1 MTELPAPF
9 GLILPGIDVRQHV
22 EMAKYADRIGVD
34 SLWVL
39 ETRLVA
45 DAIGPMAVYAAAT
58 ERIRI
63 GSAVLPLWTRNPALL
78 ASTFATLDLLAP
90 GRIVLGLGAWWE
102 PLATRV
108 GVKRQ
113 KAVGA
118 TREVIESVR
127 QLLSMKEEVSYKGD
141 YVQMERLYLDHGG
154 TQPHDVKIYI
164 GAVGP
169 QMLRLAGRIADG
181 VILNSNHTV
190 AAIKKAVE
198 HVRLG
203 AESAGRSL
211 DQIELLKNLPVKLG
225 RDKKMLLQE
234 VKPRLALY
242 LAQQPHIQGP
252 TEADPELVQRLKAI
266 ISWPATQ
273 EQAIEGARLI
283 PDELVESLGCYG
295 DEDNVRSRLREFKV
309 AGITAP
315 MVPEATKDKVD
326 FLAKGG
332 W

>member
-1 MTELPAPF
+1 MAETLAPF
-9 GLILPGIDVRQHV
+9 GLVLPGTDVRQHV
-22 EMAKYADRIGVD
+22 DLAKYADRKGID

-58 ERIRI
+58 GQIRV

-102 PLATRV
+102 PLAARV
-108 GVKRQ
+108 GVKRS

-118 TREVIESVR
+118 MREVVESVR
-127 QLLSMKEEVSYKGD
+127 LLLSMKEEVTYDGG
-141 YVQMERLYLDHGG
+141 YVQMNHLYLDHGG
-154 TQPHDVKIYI
+154 NRPHDVKIYI

-190 AAIKKAVE
+190 AATREAVE
-198 HVRLG
+198 QVRQG
-203 AESAGRSL
+203 AESVGRSL
-211 DQIELLKNLPVKLG
+211 DQIERVMILRVRVS
-225 RDKKMLLQE
+225 RDKKRLLRE
-234 VKPRLALY
+234 AKPRLALY
-242 LAQQPHIQGP
+242 LAQQPHVEGP
-252 TEADPELVQRLKAI
+252 TGADPELVKRIKAI
-266 ISWPATQ
+266 IPWPATQ
-273 EQAIEGARLI
+273 EQALEGAKLI
-283 PDELVESLGCYG
+283 PDDLPDSLACYG
-295 DEDNVRSRLREFKV
+295 DEDSVRARLRDYRD
-309 AGITAP
+309 AGVTAP
-315 MVPEATKDKVD
+315 IVPDSTKRTID
-326 FLAKGG
+326 FLTQGG

>member
-1 MTELPAPF
+1 MAETPAPF
-9 GLILPGIDVRQHV
+9 GLVLPGTDVRQHL
-22 EMAKYADRIGVD
+22 ELAKYADRKGVD

-45 DAIGPMAVYAAAT
+45 DDIGLMAVYAAST
-58 ERIRI
+58 ERIRV

-90 GRIVLGLGAWWE
+90 GRIILGLGAWWE

-108 GVKRQ
+108 GVKRRR
-113 KAVGA
+113 AVVA
-118 TREVIESVR
+118 MREVVESVR
-127 QLLSMKEEVSYKGD
+127 LLLSMKEEVTYRGG
-141 YVQMERLYLDHGG
+141 YVQMEHLYLDHGG
-154 TQPHDVKIYI
+154 SRPHDVKVYV

-190 AAIKKAVE
+190 AATRRAVE
-198 HVRLG
+198 QVREG

-211 DQIELLKNLPVKLG
+211 DQIERMMILRVMVR
-225 RDKKMLLQE
+225 RDKKWLLQE
-234 VKPRLALY
+234 AKPRLALY
-242 LAQQPHIQGP
+242 LAQQPHIEAP
-252 TEADPELVQRLKAI
+252 TEADPELVQRVKSI
-266 ISWPATQ
+266 IPWPATH
-273 EQAIEGARLI
+273 EQAIEGAKLI
-283 PDELVESLGCYG
+283 PDDLRESLGCYG
-295 DEDNVRSRLREFKV
+295 DEDNVRARLRDYRD

-315 MVPEATKDKVD
+315 IVPEATERTVD
-326 FLAKGG
+326 FLARGG

>member
-1 MTELPAPF
+1 MTELPTPF

-22 EMAKYADRIGVD
+22 EMAKYADRKGVD

-90 GRIVLGLGAWWE
+90 GRVVLGLGAWWE

-127 QLLSMKEEVSYKGD
+127 HLWALKEEVSYNGD
-141 YVQMERLYLDHGG
+141 YVQMDRLYLDHGG
-154 TQPHDVKIYI
+154 TRPHDIKIHI

-190 AAIKKAVE
+190 AAVRKAIE
-198 HVRLG
+198 HVRQG

-211 DQIELLKNLPVKLG
+211 DQIELLKNLPVKVG
-225 RDKKMLLQE
+225 RNKKGLLQE

-242 LAQQPHIQGP
+242 LAQQPHIEGP
-252 TEADPELVQRLKAI
+252 TEADPELVQRIKAV

-273 EQAIEGARLI
+273 EQAIEGAKLI
-283 PDELVESLGCYG
+283 PDELAESLGCYG
-295 DEDNVRSRLREFKV
+295 DEDDVRARLREFKD

-315 MVPEATKDKVD
+315 MVPEATKEKVD
-326 FLAKGG
+326 SLAQGG